1 MATWAEF
8 ERAAPE
14 MAALGMKQFQKFG
27 LGYLGTTRKDGAPR
41 VHPVCP
47 VIARGRLFVATAPTS
62 PKRLDLLRD
71 GRYVL
76 HALPGK
82 EEEEFLVRGRAHRV
96 TDDATRAMV
105 TDPSN
110 RLTNADLNIKHH
122 EWLFEY
128 DIEQAATTHWHNV
141 GQPNTRPIRAKWR
154 EVD

>member
-8 ERAAPE
+8 DRAAPE
-14 MAALGMKQFQKFG
+14 MAALGMRQLQKFG
-27 LGYLGTTRKDGAPR
+27 LAYLATTRKDGAPR

-47 VIARGRLFVATAPTS
+47 VIADGRLFVATAPTS

-82 EEEEFLVRGRAHRV
+82 EEEEFLVRGRARRV
-96 TDDATRAMV
+96 TNQTTRAIVM
-105 TDPSN
+105 DPSN
-110 RLTNADLNIKHH
+110 RVTNADLNIHDR

-128 DIEQAATTHWHNV
+128 DIEEAATTHWYHV
-141 GQPNTRPIRAKWR
+141 GQPDTRPIRDKWR
-154 EVD
+154 ADV

>member
-14 MAALGMKQFQKFG
+14 MAALGMQQLQKFG
-27 LGYLGTTRKDGAPR
+27 LAYLATTRKDGAPR

-47 VIARGRLFVATAPTS
+47 VIAAGGLFVATAPTS
-62 PKRLDLLRD
+62 PKRFDLLRD

-96 TDDATRAMV
+96 TDEPTRALVM
-105 TDPSN
+105 DPAN
-110 RLTNADLNIKHH
+110 RTTNADLNIRAD

-128 DIEQAATTHWHNV
+128 DIEEAAATHWHNV
-141 GQPNTRPIRAKWR
+141 GQPDTRPLREKWR
-154 EVD
+154 AVG